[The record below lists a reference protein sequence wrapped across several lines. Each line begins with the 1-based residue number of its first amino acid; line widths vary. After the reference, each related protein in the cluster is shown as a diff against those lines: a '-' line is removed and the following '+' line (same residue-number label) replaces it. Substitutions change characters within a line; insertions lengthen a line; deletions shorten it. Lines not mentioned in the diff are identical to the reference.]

1 MKPTPDDDL
10 LTLFARQRQSDHEH
24 VPAWRPELL
33 NRPMQRQSSTLRWI
47 PAALA
52 TACAITL
59 AVFIAEFPK
68 SEKRLSETLPPLFDS
83 SPGELFASLEP
94 SFASFDAPSDFLL
107 PQHINLHI
115 P

>member
-10 LTLFARQRQSDHEH
+10 LAAFARQRQSDHEH

-33 NRPMQRQSSTLRWI
+33 NRPVQRQSFARRWV

-52 TACAITL
+52 TACVITL
-59 AVFIAEFPK
+59 AVFIAEFPR
-68 SEKRLSETLPPLFDS
+68 SEKRLSETLPPLLDS
-83 SPGELFASLEP
+83 PPGELFASLEP

-107 PQHINLHI
+107 PQHFNLHI